1 MPMPAGASRWY
12 AVYYRDPIVLG
23 GCPAA
28 STFNVTQ
35 TQRIVWAN

>member
-1 MPMPAGASRWY
+1 
-12 AVYYRDPIVLG
+12 VYYRDTVVLG

-35 TQRIVWAN
+35 TQRIAWSP